1 MVVENQE
8 GLQVLNGNMTPSEI
22 ITFIISSI
30 GGSAVLFGVVAW
42 LARSLIKNFI
52 DRDLEKFKSNLEKMS
67 YEHQVRFSKLHE
79 IRAETI
85 AKLYSLLYDYQWAVC
100 AFLREF
106 PKNIDTAELDKKS
119 YEFKDYYDK
128 NRILFTEN
136 MCTQVE
142 KLVDL
147 LYSSYVPLET
157 SNNAD
162 GKQSTEWRKC
172 ADTIQKEYP
181 KVRQSLEREFKEI
194 LGVIEK

>member
-1 MVVENQE
+1 MKI
-8 GLQVLNGNMTPSEI
+8 SEI
-22 ITFIISSI
+22 TALIIGSV
-30 GGSAVLFGVVAW
+30 GGSAALFAAVAW
-42 LARSLIKNFI
+42 FARSIIKHFL
-52 DRDLEKFKSNLEKMS
+52 DKDLEEYKRNLEKMS

-79 IRAETI
+79 IRAQTI

-106 PKNIDTAELDKKS
+106 PKNKDTTELNKKS

-136 MCTQVE
+136 ICTQVE

-147 LYSSYVPLET
+147 LYSSYVPLEA
-157 SNNAD
+157 SDVAN
-162 GKQSTEWRKC
+162 GKQSKEWREC